1 MLLANWYLRF
11 GCLLQ
16 VTGSVPSLMMLGG
29 LERCYVKSHIS
40 HSTLIV
46 ISSVTLWGLYANENS
61 PLPTFAHCDRLWYK
75 SLMCFRLI
83 KITPS
88 NLLLC
93 QSHIC
98 SLQHASVASAFIG
111 YRFSLLPR
119 GLLCS
124 WLSVKN
130 PPASAG
136 DIGDVGLIPG
146 LGRSSGE
153 GHGNPLQYCCLE
165 NPHG

>member
-40 HSTLIV
+40 HSTLII

-61 PLPTFAHCDRLWYK
+61 LLPTFAHCDRLWYK

-98 SLQHASVASAFIG
+98 RVSSMPLLLVPSLVTGSPCFPGAFCVALTQCKKSTCQW
-111 YRFSLLPR
+111 R
-119 GLLCS
+119 LLCS
-124 WLSVKN
+124 WN
-130 PPASAG
+130 F
-136 DIGDVGLIPG
+136 PG
-146 LGRSSGE
+146 KYTGVDSHSL
-153 GHGNPLQYCCLE
+153 LQGIFLT
-165 NPHG
+165 